1 MQTISLL
8 LRAVHV
14 SVHDL
19 PMKLNYNTPKFYTG
33 GVDVSKWNKLSKEE
47 QKKALSKEWYM
58 YFSFR
63 NPDTKKLVRQS
74 NIKAG
79 VNLLKTKEERLECL
93 ELLKMNLLHLLRRG
107 FDPNTE
113 NTALKNEFLNIE
125 QESKTETEIVLPPTA
140 PAMQVLE
147 TKIEP
152 TVIPVLLEMTIREA
166 FDFGLKIKAKVI
178 NKTSYSGLQGRINR
192 FLTWL
197 DTNNGSQNA
206 ISTLDKKTII
216 TYLNLVLENTSARN
230 RNNTRIDLSSLIQ
243 VLVDNEIIKDNIVTS
258 INTLKSTPERN
269 KTYST
274 NQEIDLLK
282 YLNQNDEILLLFIQ
296 FISYNFLRPVEVCR
310 LKVGDLDLEG
320 KKLFV
325 RAKNKAVKIKIIP
338 QKLIDLLPDLS
349 KMNAN
354 DYLFTPTKIG
364 GEWDAEENN
373 RRDHFS
379 KRFKTVK
386 DQFKLGKDYG
396 LYSFRHTSI
405 TNLYKELNKTLTPFE
420 TKSTL
425 MQITG
430 HQTMEALEKY
440 LRDIDAAL
448 PEDYSHLLR

>member
-1 MQTISLL
+1 MNLFQLL
-8 LRAVHV
+8 KRGFNPFQNNSALKKE
-14 SVHDL
+14 L
-19 PMKLNYNTPKFYTG
+19 LN
-33 GVDVSKWNKLSKEE
+33 
-47 QKKALSKEWYM
+47 
-58 YFSFR
+58 
-63 NPDTKKLVRQS
+63 TKKIDEPEMVIPTPEMASQV
-74 NIKAG
+74 IK
-79 VNLLKTKEERLECL
+79 
-93 ELLKMNLLHLLRRG
+93 
-107 FDPNTE
+107 P
-113 NTALKNEFLNIE
+113 
-125 QESKTETEIVLPPTA
+125 
-140 PAMQVLE
+140 
-147 TKIEP
+147 KIEVP
-152 TVIPVLLEMTIREA
+152 EISIPQEMTIREA

-192 FLTWL
+192 FLKWL
-197 DTNNGSQNA
+197 DLNNGSQNG

-243 VLVDNEIIKDNIVTS
+243 VLVDNEIIKDNIVKS
-258 INTLKSTPERN
+258 INTLNSKPERN

-282 YLNQNDEILLLFIQ
+282 YLHENDEILLLFIQ
-296 FISYNFLRPVEVCR
+296 FIYYNFLRPVEVCR

-349 KMNAN
+349 KMNPEHL
-354 DYLFTPTKIG
+354 LFTPTQIG
-364 GEWDAEENN
+364 GEWDAEEKN

-405 TNLYKELNKTLTPFE
+405 TNLYRELNKKLTPFE

-448 PEDYSHLLR
+448 PEDYSHLLK

>member
-47 QKKALSKEWYM
+47 QKEALSKEWYL
-58 YFSFR
+58 YYSFR
-63 NPDTKKLVRQS
+63 NPDTKKLVRQN
-74 NIKAG
+74 NIKG
-79 VNLLKTKEERLECL
+79 GINLFKTKEERLECL
-93 ELLKMNLLHLLRRG
+93 ELLKINLLYLLRKG

-113 NTALKNEFLNIE
+113 NTALKNEFLDIKE
-125 QESKTETEIVLPPTA
+125 EVETEFTTAPIKESKQFPED
-140 PAMQVLE
+140 
-147 TKIEP
+147 KIESS
-152 TVIPVLLEMTIREA
+152 VIPIPQEMTIREA
-166 FDFGLKIKAKVI
+166 FEFGLKIKARVI

-197 DTNNGSQNA
+197 DTNNGSQNS

-216 TYLNLVLENTSARN
+216 SYLNFVLENTSARN

-310 LKVGDLDLEG
+310 LKIGDLDLEG

-349 KMNAN
+349 KMNAT
-354 DYLFTPTKIG
+354 DYLFTPTQIG
-364 GEWDAEENN
+364 GEWEAEENN

-386 DQFKLGKDYG
+386 DHFELGKDYG

-405 TNLYKELNKTLTPFE
+405 TNLYRELNKNLTPFE

-448 PEDYSHLLR
+448 PEDYSYLLK

>member
-1 MQTISLL
+1 MQSISLL

-19 PMKLNYNTPKFYTG
+19 PMKLNYNTPKLYTG
-33 GVDVSKWNKLSKEE
+33 GIDISRWNKLSKAE
-47 QKKALSKEWYM
+47 QKEALSKEWYL
-58 YFSFR
+58 YYSFR
-63 NPDTKKLVRQS
+63 DSKTKKLVRQS

-79 VNLLKTKEERLECL
+79 VNLLKTKEERVECL
-93 ELLKMNLLHLLRRG
+93 EILKINLLHLLRRG
-107 FDPNTE
+107 FDPNE
-113 NTALKNEFLNIE
+113 KNTALINEVLKIE
-125 QESKTETEIVLPPTA
+125 KTVEPEVTFPATA
-140 PAMQVLE
+140 IAPQASE
-147 TKIEP
+147 TKIEVP
-152 TVIPVLLEMTIREA
+152 VISIPHEMTIREA

-192 FLTWL
+192 FLKWL
-197 DTNNGSQNA
+197 DLDGSSING

-216 TYLNLVLENTSARN
+216 NYLNLVLENTSARN
-230 RNNTRIDLSSLIQ
+230 RNNTRIDLSSLVT

-274 NQEIDLLK
+274 NQEIALLK
-282 YLNQNDEILLLFIQ
+282 YLQENDEILLLFIQ
-296 FISYNFLRPVEVCR
+296 FIYYNFLRPVEVCR
-310 LKVGDLDLEG
+310 LKIGDLDLKG

-338 QKLIDLLPDLS
+338 QKLIDLLPDIS
-349 KMNAN
+349 KMNST
-354 DYLFTPTKIG
+354 DYLFTPTQIG
-364 GEWDAEENN
+364 GEWDAEEKN

-379 KRFKTVK
+379 KRFRTVK
-386 DQFKLGKDYG
+386 DQFQLGKDYG

-448 PEDYSHLLR
+448 PEDYSHLLK